1 VNPGEATE
9 SSTDMSR
16 GSVKR
21 VLVVDDEAGVEKVLC
36 QTLRFEGYVCDGCH
50 DGFAALKLISSEGF
64 DAIISDFRM
73 PGMNGLELLR
83 SVRKTS
89 PHLAF
94 IMVTA
99 VDDLG
104 LGIQAMKEG
113 AADYLLKPLN
123 LEAVTVALHRALEQ
137 KRLEIE
143 VENYR
148 ENLETMVNKRT
159 SQLHAALERIELTYD
174 ETLEALAAAL
184 DLRDNE
190 TAGHSRRVMAYCI
203 EIARPMDCDNEQIKN
218 IARGALLHDIGK
230 IGIPDAILLKPGRL
244 TDVERSV
251 MATHVRIGYEIL
263 NRISFLAGAAD
274 IVLTHH
280 EQFDGAGYPQ
290 GLKGA
295 EIPLGARIFAVA
307 DTLDAMTS
315 DRPYR
320 RAQSWEVARKEI
332 LRVCGS
338 QFDPAVVSVFLSI
351 DETTWRAIRQTA
363 EMGAAVSIVKPVSTK
378 TAFTNEAPNP
388 VATIAPRRPT
398 APPTGC

>member
-1 VNPGEATE
+1 MKSREATRTSTE
-9 SSTDMSR
+9 ETDSSK
-16 GSVKR
+16 KR
-21 VLVVDDEAGVEKVLC
+21 ILVVDDEAGIEKVLC
-36 QTLRFEGYVCDGCH
+36 RALDSEGYECSGCH
-50 DGFAALKLISSEGF
+50 DGIAALELISSKSF
-64 DAIISDFRM
+64 DGIVSDFRM

-83 SVRKTS
+83 SVRKAN

-123 LEAVTVALHRALEQ
+123 IDAVTVALRRALEQ
-137 KRLEIE
+137 QQLEIE

-148 ENLETMVNKRT
+148 QNLEKMVDVQTR
-159 SQLHAALERIELTYD
+159 QLQGALRQIELTYD

-184 DLRDNE
+184 DLRDNG
-190 TAGHSRRVMAYCI
+190 TAGHSRRVTAYCM
-203 EIARPMDCDNEQIKN
+203 EIARAMGCEPEQMKIL
-218 IARGALLHDIGK
+218 ARGALLHDIGK
-230 IGIPDAILLKPGRL
+230 IGIRDVIMLKPGLL
-244 TDVERSV
+244 TDTERSV

-263 NRISFLAGAAD
+263 SRISFLAGAAE

-307 DTLDAMTS
+307 DTLDAITS

-320 RAQSWEVARKEI
+320 RAQSWEAARKEI
-332 LRVCGS
+332 IRVCGS

-351 DETTWRAIRQTA
+351 PEATWESIREGTGRLLCGSVTNPDIAHVAPDGENLEPTA
-363 EMGAAVSIVKPVSTK
+363 ELAAP
-378 TAFTNEAPNP
+378 
-388 VATIAPRRPT
+388 
-398 APPTGC
+398 